1 MAAGLIHLVAPNSQL
16 MPLKAFAADGTGSE
30 SDIVRAIYYAADHG
44 ANVINMSFELPHIS
58 DAMMKAINYASRKGV
73 TCVASAGNDGTNALV
88 YPAAF
93 GNVVSVA

>member
-44 ANVINMSFELPHIS
+44 ANVVDIEF
-58 DAMMKAINYASRKGV
+58 
-73 TCVASAGNDGTNALV
+73 
-88 YPAAF
+88 
-93 GNVVSVA
+93 